1 MPGGTLPLIGNNAL
15 CQSLY
20 ASITPPATVTTD
32 TSATSTYTIKGLAVG
47 DIVFVGPQAAFPTS
61 LEIGTAW
68 VSAAET
74 LSVQWINYTGSSSSG
89 TPVALTCTVLVIRP
103 SSSYA
108 GVTNYP
114 TNV

>member
-32 TSATSTYTIKGLAVG
+32 TSATSTYTIKGLVIG
-47 DIVFVGPQAAFPTS
+47 DFVFVGPQAAFPTS
-61 LEIGTAW
+61 LEIGTCW
-68 VSAAET
+68 VSAADT
-74 LSVQWINYTGSSSSG
+74 LSIQWINYTGSSSSS
-89 TPVALTCTVLVIRP
+89 TPVALVCAVLVIRP
-103 SSSYA
+103 SNVYA
-108 GVTNYP
+108 GVINYP